1 VLRRRVPS
9 LLLALLFGRA
19 ARVPG
24 QNPPDTTKHG
34 AMTNMRGMS
43 MDQTGSG
50 LRMPPM
56 PAGMGMMPI
65 LRGMEKLGPSVTPFL
80 PGAGVD
86 PATLPEAKPG
96 AVVQLRDGDTL
107 TLEAMLVRRTIRGQ
121 TFVMYGYN
129 GEYPGPLIEVGQRS
143 TIVVR
148 FTNHIDLPT
157 TIHWHGVRLD
167 NRFDGVPGV
176 TQEPVATGG
185 SFVYQ
190 VHFPDAGIYWYHP
203 HVREDVAQNMGLYGN
218 ILVNPMDSAYYG
230 PANRTA
236 VLMLSDLLMDDQ
248 GPFPYGRE
256 SPDFALMGRFGN
268 VFLVNG
274 APDYHLTVHRG
285 DVVRFFL
292 TDVSNTRTF
301 NLTFGGA
308 PIKVVAADIG
318 KFEHEE
324 WVPGVVIAP
333 AQRYVVEVRFDSA
346 GMFALTNRIQGI
358 NAVLGEF
365 FPEVDT
371 IGVVTVQAEAAAPDY
386 GAAFR
391 TLRTNRDVEADLA
404 PYRAAFERPPDK
416 TLILT
421 VNVQGL
427 PGPLNAFLAVDTMY
441 YPPVEWNDGMPE
453 MNWVATGHE
462 VRWILRDAATG
473 RENMDIGWH
482 FRQGSVVKIRLFND
496 PTSAHPMNH
505 PIHIHGQ
512 RFLVIAR
519 NGVPQENLAWK
530 ETVLVPVGSTVDIL
544 LDLANPGRWMLH
556 CHISEHLEA
565 GMHTVFA
572 VDPDSSAH
580 AP

>member
-1 VLRRRVPS
+1 VLRRLSS
-9 LLLALLFGRA
+9 LLLVLHLGGALPA
-19 ARVPG
+19 AG
-24 QNPPDTTKHG
+24 QNPPDATQHRM
-34 AMTNMRGMS
+34 ANMPGMP
-43 MDQTGSG
+43 
-50 LRMPPM
+50 RMPPM

-65 LRGMEKLGPSVTPFL
+65 LRGMEQLGPSVTPFL

-86 PATLPEAKPG
+86 VATLPEAKPG

-107 TLEAMLVRRTIRGQ
+107 MLEARLVRRTIRGR

-129 GEYPGPLIEVGQRS
+129 GEYPGPLIEVRQRS

-167 NRFDGVPGV
+167 NHFDGVPGV
-176 TQEPVATGG
+176 TQEPVAVGA
-185 SFVYQ
+185 SFVYR

-203 HVREDVAQNMGLYGN
+203 HVREDIAQNMGLYGN
-218 ILVNPMDSAYYG
+218 ILVDPTDSAYYG

-236 VLMLSDLLMDDQ
+236 VLMLSDLLMDDL

-256 SPDFALMGRFGN
+256 SPDFTLMGRFGN

-285 DVVRFFL
+285 EVVRFFL

-301 NLTFGGA
+301 NLVFGGA

-324 WVPGVVIAP
+324 WTPGVVIAP
-333 AQRYVVEVRFDSA
+333 AQRYVVDVRFDSA
-346 GMFALTNRIQGI
+346 GTFALTNRIQGI

-371 IGVVTVQAEAAAPDY
+371 IGVVTVQAERAAPDY
-386 GAAFR
+386 GTAFH
-391 TLRTNRDVEADLA
+391 TLRRNGDVETDLA
-404 PYRAAFERPPDK
+404 PYRGYFDRPPDK
-416 TLILT
+416 TLELT

-427 PGPLNAFLAVDTMY
+427 PGPLSAFLAVDTMY
-441 YPPVEWNDGMPE
+441 YPPVEWNDGMPA

-544 LDLANPGRWMLH
+544 LDLANPGNWMLH

-565 GMHTVFA
+565 GMRTVFT
-572 VDPDSSAH
+572 VDPDSSTH